1 MKRKA
6 LGVTSILVVIIVALG
21 LFPAPAL
28 ATGQA
33 FHYSYVGKGADA
45 GWTTCPS
52 QPGPNVVCTDTWI
65 SVGEQVYK
73 EDGTKFPSSTLF
85 LYQYSYKFDR
95 KGNWIFV
102 SENNG
107 SGEATLS
114 VGKQLADASASATV
128 ALTTCTADRRGN
140 YTCQD
145 GGWATVSASWTGQGD
160 LTRSNYNYRVQ
171 SGGYTYIGHS
181 RGTSRDATAV
191 AQVNGGD
198 IGTGMYGSIF
208 ESRWRDVYITH

>member
-6 LGVTSILVVIIVALG
+6 LGAMSILMVAIVALG
-21 LFPAPAL
+21 LYPAPAL

-45 GWTTCPS
+45 AWTTCPF

-65 SVGEQVYK
+65 SVGEEVYTQ
-73 EDGTKFPSSTLF
+73 DRTKFPSSTLF
-85 LYQYSYKFDR
+85 FYQSSYKFDR

-102 SENNG
+102 SEQYG
-107 SGEATLS
+107 FGEATLS
-114 VGKQLADASASATV
+114 VSKQLTDASAGATV

-140 YTCQD
+140 YSCQD
-145 GGWATVSASWTGQGD
+145 GGSAIISAAWTGQGD
-160 LTRSNYNYRVQ
+160 IVRSNYNYRVV
-171 SGGYTYIGHS
+171 SKGFSYVGHS
-181 RGTSRDATAV
+181 RGTYRDATAS

-198 IGTGMYGSIF
+198 VGSGLYGSIF
-208 ESRWRDVYITH
+208 ESRWKDIYITH